1 MPDLPLIDSFGD
13 GSQFR
18 ELSQSS
24 ITGVTCRRMANG
36 NPSSSARENIE
47 TVARMERQF
56 LEQRTWTERLGDAIA
71 DFVGTMSFILVHLLA
86 LVAWIAINTGKLGIK
101 PFDPY
106 PFVLLTM
113 IVSMEGVL
121 LATFVLMKQ
130 NRMSRRADQRNHLNL
145 QIDLLAEKEIT
156 KILQLQ
162 QAMCKRL
169 GIAEA
174 AKDDEIHELSEHTAV
189 ESLARELEQKIP
201 D

>member
-1 MPDLPLIDSFGD
+1 MERSICLSKHIDCHNV
-13 GSQFR
+13 GS
-18 ELSQSS
+18 S
-24 ITGVTCRRMANG
+24 GVIYCVTEQK
-36 NPSSSARENIE
+36 PSPSTRENIE
-47 TVARMERQF
+47 TVARLEREF
-56 LEQRTWTERLGDAIA
+56 LEQRTWAERLGDGIA
-71 DFVGTMSFILVHLLA
+71 DFVGTMLFIIVHLFA
-86 LVAWIAINTGKLGIK
+86 LLAWIVINTGKIGVR

-162 QAMCKRL
+162 RAMCQRL
-169 GIAEA
+169 GIPEA
-174 AKDDEIHELSEHTAV
+174 VADEEVHELSEHTAV
-189 ESLARELEQKIP
+189 DKLASELAKKLPQ
-201 D
+201 

>member
-1 MPDLPLIDSFGD
+1 MVKDK
-13 GSQFR
+13 
-18 ELSQSS
+18 
-24 ITGVTCRRMANG
+24 
-36 NPSSSARENIE
+36 PSASARENIE
-47 TVARMERQF
+47 TVARMEREF
-56 LEQRTWTERLGDAIA
+56 LDQRTWTERLGDTIA
-71 DFVGTMSFILVHLLA
+71 DFIGTMSFILVHLFA
-86 LVAWIAINTGKLGIK
+86 LVVWIAINTGKFGIK

-156 KILQLQ
+156 KMLQLQ
-162 QAMCKRL
+162 RAMCQRL
-169 GIAEA
+169 GILEVSA
-174 AKDDEIHELSEHTAV
+174 DDEVHELSEHTAV
-189 ESLARELEQKIP
+189 EGLARELEQRIP

>member
-1 MPDLPLIDSFGD
+1 MVNRNPL
-13 GSQFR
+13 
-18 ELSQSS
+18 
-24 ITGVTCRRMANG
+24 A
-36 NPSSSARENIE
+36 SARENID
-47 TVARMERQF
+47 TVARMEREF
-56 LEQRTWTERLGDAIA
+56 LEQRSWTERLGDAIA

-86 LVAWIAINTGKLGIK
+86 LVAWVVINTGKVGIP

-162 QAMCKRL
+162 QAMCERL
-169 GIAEA
+169 GVRGA
-174 AKDDEIHELSEHTAV
+174 AADHEVDELSEHTAV
-189 ESLARELEQKIP
+189 EDLAKELEQKIP
-201 D
+201 E

>member
-1 MPDLPLIDSFGD
+1 
-13 GSQFR
+13 
-18 ELSQSS
+18 
-24 ITGVTCRRMANG
+24 
-36 NPSSSARENIE
+36 
-47 TVARMERQF
+47 MERQF
-56 LEQRTWTERLGDAIA
+56 LEQRTWSERLGDGIA
-71 DFVGTMSFILVHLLA
+71 DFVGTMSFILVHVVA
-86 LVAWIAINTGKLGIK
+86 LIAWVVINTGRIGIR

-130 NRMSRRADQRNHLNL
+130 NRMSRRADHRNHLNL

-162 QAMCKRL
+162 RAVCQRL
-169 GIAEA
+169 GIPEA
-174 AKDDEIHELSEHTAV
+174 VTDDEVHELSEHTAV
-189 ESLARELEQKIP
+189 ENLAHELEQKIP